1 MLNSVPGLMSY
12 FLHSLGRWPL
22 TRPICLPTTGL
33 RIPNHAR
40 SEWNEMRDT
49 YLGMFSHISLSI
61 ECYFV
66 LIRIFFTFDFIGLV
80 SIDLKYSEN
89 DWLMICCHSFY
100 RMWANKCMRFK
111 KNELHNRALF
121 LQPQPLKDIQQW
133 ESCSGDTQLFV
144 IYIKLLTSTILNRIA
159 SKHWLLLGVGDT
171 AHTS

>member
-22 TRPICLPTTGL
+22 TRPICIPTTGL
-33 RIPNHAR
+33 RIPNHAG

-100 RMWANKCMRFK
+100 RMWANKCVSRRMNYTTEHFFATATFKRHTTMRVLQRRYSSFCY
-111 KNELHNRALF
+111 LHQIININH
-121 LQPQPLKDIQQW
+121 P
-133 ESCSGDTQLFV
+133 E
-144 IYIKLLTSTILNRIA
+144 
-159 SKHWLLLGVGDT
+159 
-171 AHTS
+171 